1 MKLFW
6 HDWLMDQQT
15 TFETIT
21 ENYLENHD
29 KSYWY
34 WIDIELIILSR
45 NRIFMACKFS
55 SKNKYVDNLP
65 SIGIKLLNI
74 LLIGNLIFRTFEKFV
89 HSIEAGK

>member
-1 MKLFW
+1 
-6 HDWLMDQQT
+6 
-15 TFETIT
+15 
-21 ENYLENHD
+21 
-29 KSYWY
+29 
-34 WIDIELIILSR
+34 
-45 NRIFMACKFS
+45 MACKFS